1 MEFGIRSNIAI
12 SVYTL
17 IIFQVGKS
25 FGYKA
30 ARDDLV
36 RIVKPS
42 DSDS

>member
-1 MEFGIRSNIAI
+1 MEFGIGSIIAI

-25 FGYKA
+25 FGYKVA
-30 ARDDLV
+30 KDDLA

>member
-1 MEFGIRSNIAI
+1 MEFGIGSIITI

-30 ARDDLV
+30 ARDDLA
-36 RIVKPS
+36 RMGKLS